1 MLVGHFRIAAIALC
15 VLNNMYMDMN
25 ITCIFRYVCSKIY
38 MCVDKNV
45 DTDMYIYMNIYLSK
59 HVDLLYIHIYM

>member
-1 MLVGHFRIAAIALC
+1 
-15 VLNNMYMDMN
+15 
-25 ITCIFRYVCSKIY
+25 VCSKIY